1 MTALDFQLGVAD
13 EGATYATT
21 TTPTRFFDTFRN
33 PDGISMEWG
42 RVESEGMRPGQ
53 RTARSDRFAPYPMGA
68 SGDLEVEVLTKGFGF
83 WLKYM
88 LGSVATVAGAAG
100 EVNTH
105 TATMGDLQGKSFTA
119 QIGRPFNPSGVVQAF
134 TYPGGKVTSWE
145 LSNSVEEM
153 LVCTLSCD
161 FQTED
166 VATAL
171 AVASYPT
178 GANSLSWAGGV
189 VTIGGTAFDAS
200 EVSVSVNNNMKTD
213 RRYIRGNALKREPI
227 EGMREVEFS
236 LTAAFDSLVQRNRV
250 ASASASG
257 AVAAIVGTWT
267 GPVQEGTS
275 TTPLLRVTV
284 PAGRFD
290 EFSLSGGPDPME
302 QELTGKGL
310 WNGTASPVTIEYL
323 TMDAT
328 P

>member
-1 MTALDFQLGVAD
+1 MTALDFQLGAAD
-13 EGATYATT
+13 ETAYATAV
-21 TTPTRFFDTFRN
+21 TPARFFDTYRN
-33 PDGISMEWG
+33 PDGITAEWG

-53 RTARSDRFAPYPMGA
+53 RTARSDRFAVYPMGA

-83 WLKYM
+83 WLKHM
-88 LGSVATVAGAAG
+88 LGAVTTTAGAVG

-119 QIGRPFNPSGVVQAF
+119 QVGRPFNPSGTVQPF
-134 TYPGGKVTSWE
+134 TYPGGKVTSWK
-145 LSNSVEEM
+145 LANSVEEL

-166 VATAL
+166 TATAL

-178 GANSLSWAGGV
+178 GAQSLSWAGGV
-189 VTIGGTAFDAS
+189 VTVGGTAFDVS

-213 RRYIRGNALKREPI
+213 RRYIRGSALKREPI
-227 EGMREVEFS
+227 EGLREVEFS
-236 LTAAFDSLVQRNRV
+236 MTAAFDSLTQRNRV
-250 ASASASG
+250 ASATSAG
-257 AVAAIVGTWT
+257 ALAAIVGTWT
-267 GPVQEGTS
+267 GPVMEGTS
-275 TTPLLRVTV
+275 TFPLLRVTI

-290 EFSLSGGPDPME
+290 GFSVSGGPEPLE

-310 WNGTASPVTIEYL
+310 WNGTDSPVTLEYL
-323 TMDAT
+323 SLDAA